1 MRALLVVAAMAGCGG
16 VTAKTPTAYLD
27 AVRYWSDP
35 PNVEVHLAVDAGS
48 LSYVKTTAGFN
59 ATAKVALTFY
69 QNGKVVSE
77 DRFSLQ
83 TPAVK
88 DTQTS
93 ALRFHVAHSERYFPP
108 TGDLRLEV
116 RINDENAPNSEAAV
130 LAREFSLPPQS
141 VFSDV
146 LWIEKPE
153 PSTAKSVRVKNG
165 YLFTPRAT
173 TDYFHEKDTLRFYV
187 EVYGV
192 DGLSTDPVYFTA
204 EVLTNGRPA
213 AKARFKPTA
222 PAPFAFLAAAFDI
235 RKLPSQTHQLVV
247 RLHKNDGS
255 VLAETRRKFFVYN
268 PGVETAPPNPDADYA
283 YLALYGYNEKELDYF
298 IPTLGYISSESE
310 KNFARSL
317 KTFEEKKN
325 YFYYF
330 WDKRNGDENVKGWR
344 DYLKLIQF
352 ANRKYTAMGKD
363 GWKTDRGRVLLTY
376 GPPSDVQ
383 DFSGQDNSVPYEVW
397 TYNKLKNQSGVN
409 FVFASPSLNPDQ
421 MELVHST
428 LVGEVYNP
436 NWRQL
441 VGTEYGRSRIRNFHL
456 DSQGRPA
463 FDQQKDFMPGSL
475 GAPRGNSAFEDMPR

>member
-1 MRALLVVAAMAGCGG
+1 MRTLALLAATVWTLGAE
-16 VTAKTPTAYLD
+16 AKTPAAYLD

-48 LSYVKTTAGFN
+48 LSYVKTTAGYS
-59 ATAKVALTFY
+59 ATAKVAVAFY
-69 QNGKVVSE
+69 QNGTVVSQ
-77 DRFSLQ
+77 DRFTLAV
-83 TPAVK
+83 PAVK
-88 DTQTS
+88 DTQVA

-116 RINDENAPNSEAAV
+116 RISDENAPESEAAV
-130 LAREFSLPPQS
+130 LTREFSLPPSS

-153 PSTAKSVRVKNG
+153 PSETASIQVKNG
-165 YLFTPRAT
+165 YRFPPRAT
-173 TDYFHEKDTLRFYV
+173 ADYFHEKDTMRFYV
-187 EVYGV
+187 EIYGA
-192 DGLSTDPVYFTA
+192 DGLSADPVYFTA
-204 EVLTNGRPA
+204 EVLTNGVA
-213 AKARFKPTA
+213 TLKSRFKPTA
-222 PAPFAFLAAAFDI
+222 PTPFAFLAAAFDV

-247 RLHKNDGS
+247 RLHKNDGV

-268 PGVETAPPNPDADYA
+268 PGVEAAPPSPDADYA
-283 YLALYGYNEKELDYF
+283 YLSLYGYNEKELDYF
-298 IPTLGYISSESE
+298 IPTLQYLSGESE
-310 KNFARSL
+310 KDFARSL

-330 WDKRNGDENVKGWR
+330 WDKRNSEEPGKGWR

-352 ANRKYTAMGKD
+352 ANRKYTALGKD
-363 GWKTDRGRVLLTY
+363 GWKTERGRVLLTY
-376 GPPSDVQ
+376 GAPSDVQ
-383 DFSGQDNSVPYEVW
+383 DFTGQDNAVPYEVW
-397 TYNKLKNQSGVN
+397 TYNKLKNQTGVN
-409 FVFASPSLNPDQ
+409 FVFAAPSLNPDQ

-456 DSQGRPA
+456 DSQGTPA
-463 FDQQKDFMPGSL
+463 FDGQKDFMPGSI
-475 GAPRGNSAFEDMPR
+475 GAPRGNSPFQDMPR